1 MKSKRSTKLL
11 SALLASL
18 MLLSS
23 IAMSACSNSTDSPET
38 EDESKTD
45 TSQLEVEIDPIQEA
59 LDNIRSTVDW
69 EGKEWGILYAN
80 DIPGYTEEVEA
91 QAAADSN
98 SSSGVIND
106 AVFERNT
113 LFEEYGN
120 LSFVLIPESHM
131 VITTKLQIEALSNT
145 GDFQFVSQPTSATA
159 GAAAS
164 GYLFNYL
171 ELDIDYDQVW
181 WNQETLDFA
190 LEGCVFFMDG
200 PFNIVDD
207 DVTFV
212 MMFNKALQQQYLIEN
227 PYDTVKS
234 GKWTLDY
241 FNEVVQDLSTEDGDG
256 KWDEKDTYGFVA
268 PPSIG
273 ETFFYGANLKYVQNS
288 RDMETPEL
296 YLDKARMERAI
307 NTIAKARQIVKENN
321 STYIAPAGEEPL
333 ALEIFMDERAL
344 FYVEAASY
352 LRALNGGMEGEYG
365 VLPIPKY
372 DENQE
377 KYTTWRH
384 YIGSTL
390 SMPIS
395 IDSKDPYEVAN
406 VLELYAILSQKY
418 VRPAYYDTMLTTRNV
433 RDEESS
439 EILDIIFENRI
450 YDMAMYF
457 DSLGFA
463 NLFSNSVVAV
473 DTFASSYASISRTFD
488 KRIRNIMDKST
499 NS

>member
-1 MKSKRSTKLL
+1 M
-11 SALLASL
+11 
-18 MLLSS
+18 
-23 IAMSACSNSTDSPET
+23 
-38 EDESKTD
+38 
-45 TSQLEVEIDPIQEA
+45 
-59 LDNIRSTVDW
+59 
-69 EGKEWGILYAN
+69 
-80 DIPGYTEEVEA
+80 
-91 QAAADSN
+91 
-98 SSSGVIND
+98 
-106 AVFERNT
+106 
-113 LFEEYGN
+113 
-120 LSFVLIPESHM
+120 
-131 VITTKLQIEALSNT
+131 
-145 GDFQFVSQPTSATA
+145 
-159 GAAAS
+159 
-164 GYLFNYL
+164 
-171 ELDIDYDQVW
+171 
-181 WNQETLDFA
+181 
-190 LEGCVFFMDG
+190 
-200 PFNIVDD
+200 
-207 DVTFV
+207 
-212 MMFNKALQQQYLIEN
+212 
-227 PYDTVKS
+227 
-234 GKWTLDY
+234 
-241 FNEVVQDLSTEDGDG
+241 
-256 KWDEKDTYGFVA
+256 
-268 PPSIG
+268 
-273 ETFFYGANLKYVQNS
+273 
-288 RDMETPEL
+288 
-296 YLDKARMERAI
+296 DKARLERAI

-395 IDSKDPYEVAN
+395 IDSKDLYEVAN